1 MAAVSPNCSFVTAQR
16 MSTIAPAWQWLGYS
30 LSLVDNIQPAVLLRY
45 MSKYDPNLDQCFSA
59 LGDPTRRMILQ
70 RLARGEA
77 SVSELA
83 EPHDMALPSFM
94 EHLKKLEVAGLVTSK
109 KQGRTRTC
117 ELAPDAFAPA
127 KKWLSEQSEIW
138 EGRLDRFDDYVKN
151 LMQERQK

>member
-1 MAAVSPNCSFVTAQR
+1 M
-16 MSTIAPAWQWLGYS
+16 
-30 LSLVDNIQPAVLLRY
+30 LLRD
-45 MSKYDPNLDQCFSA
+45 MSKYESHLDLCFSA

-94 EHLKKLEVAGLVTSK
+94 EHLKKLEAANLITSK

-117 ELAPDAFAPA
+117 ELSPDAFTPA
-127 KKWLSEQSEIW
+127 KDWLSEQSATW
-138 EGRLDRFDDYVKN
+138 EGRLDRFDDYINN
-151 LMQERQK
+151 LMQERNK

>member
-1 MAAVSPNCSFVTAQR
+1 M
-16 MSTIAPAWQWLGYS
+16 
-30 LSLVDNIQPAVLLRY
+30 LLRD
-45 MSKYDPNLDQCFSA
+45 MSKYESHLDLCFSA

-94 EHLKKLEVAGLVTSK
+94 EHLKKLEAANLITSK

-117 ELAPDAFAPA
+117 ELSPDAFTPA
-127 KKWLSEQSEIW
+127 KDWLSEQSAIW
-138 EGRLDRFDDYVKN
+138 EGRLDRFDDYIKN
-151 LMQERQK
+151 LMQERNK